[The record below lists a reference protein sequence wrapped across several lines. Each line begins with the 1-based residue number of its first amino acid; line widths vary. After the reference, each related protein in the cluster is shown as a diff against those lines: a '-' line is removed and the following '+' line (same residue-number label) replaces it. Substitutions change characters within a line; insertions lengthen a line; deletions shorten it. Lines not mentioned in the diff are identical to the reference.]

1 MIRSLAAASAQVSL
15 LWVAAVLSAGPLAA
29 QPKSDPDWPCP
40 QRRTPEIDLAQVWNG
55 PDPASAGKWT
65 DDQDA
70 ASLAVK
76 LASRR
81 TPAKE
86 FGPLLDGF
94 VKEAGAEADK
104 GLLRVMAGVYEIIND
119 QRSKI
124 IHGIVRYA
132 HGQQRLADR
141 IREEAD
147 ELSKAQ
153 TSITAPETA
162 ESRKLDEQ
170 LNWDTRIFDER
181 AKSLI
186 YVCETPVLLE
196 QRAFDIGQQIQS
208 RLKAKG
214 G

>member
-1 MIRSLAAASAQVSL
+1 MIRSPAAASALASL
-15 LWVAAVLSAGPLAA
+15 LSAVALFCAAPLAA
-29 QPKSDPDWPCP
+29 QPKADPDWPCP
-40 QRRTPEIDLAQVWNG
+40 QRRTPEIDLAQVWSG

-70 ASLAVK
+70 AALAVK
-76 LASRR
+76 LSSRR

-119 QRSKI
+119 QRGKLM
-124 IHGIVRYA
+124 HGIERYA
-132 HGQQRLADR
+132 RGQQRLADR
-141 IREEAD
+141 IRDEAD
-147 ELSKAQ
+147 ELSKVRS
-153 TSITAPETA
+153 SITAPETD

-170 LNWDTRIFDER
+170 LYWDTRIFDER
-181 AKSLI
+181 AKSLT

-196 QRAFDIGQQIQS
+196 QRAFDIGQQIEA
-208 RLKAKG
+208 RLKVKG
-214 G
+214 